1 MTDYQVRD
9 KAVAAQKG
17 GKAYIVSP
25 YAIIRSDDRYVL
37 VAYEQESSSII
48 TLRVDNIRNV
58 RILEETIDPAPA
70 EFDIGY
76 YYSGSHK
83 VQDGPEMEVTIEC
96 ENSLLGNFIDR
107 FGMDFECRPVSDQSF
122 QAAVK
127 ACPGNA
133 FFGWLLQYAGR
144 MKLVSPQEAV
154 SLYKAQL
161 AKALEDL

>member
-1 MTDYQVRD
+1 MIDYRVPD
-9 KAVAAQKG
+9 KAVVPHKD
-17 GKAYIVSP
+17 GKVYVVSP
-25 YAIIRSDDRYVL
+25 YATIWSNDRYYL
-37 VAYEQESSSII
+37 LAYEAERNSII
-48 TLRVDNIRNV
+48 TPRLDHIRKV
-58 RILEETIDPAPA
+58 RILEEAIDPAPPN
-70 EFDIGY
+70 FDIGY
-76 YYSGSHK
+76 YYSSSYKMYG
-83 VQDGPEMEVTIEC
+83 GPEMEVTIEC
-96 ENSLLGNFIDR
+96 ENSLLGKFIDR

-122 QAAVK
+122 QATVK